1 MSAHAVTRPFSQ
13 LYGVRLQDRLPPC
26 TSKICVRSPG
36 RSSSVGPSGS
46 PRPRICVCVPKWMVS
61 RPFTELLTGKYR
73 VPVGVFLPVR
83 LCGRGRRH
91 TRRRAGSPARN
102 HIVMHLTGMALDIVQ
117 ESPWQNAWRPPD
129 CQCFALCETGEL
141 MKLFSH
147 LPLLVYNDSSPWFGY
162 LTRVYRTAVPLPFNL
177 RNLIMFYPGLLPTN
191 THRCETNPWSKHGNA
206 SQLPQCADQNCSS
219 WLRQTSEANADMRYR
234 PGWAAGSAHIW
245 TPIPNFFD
253 ETKHGTSADEMVRSG
268 AERSRLRLSGRNLF
282 AGLQSVRNR
291 TFYANDSWVEVM
303 RVESTVTPEG
313 NFHGYPYG
321 CWFWPMPG
329 SGIFINIGKSLRAQ
343 GTGHAV
349 DVLGIPRH
357 DLYFANA
364 TRAAGFDSLQVLMGQ
379 TNLGGHKSRF
389 HVQTGHTFEII
400 IANGA
405 CMTETIYGACAPM
418 ELRTGWDASLPCNC
432 SNDSPILNCR
442 GSDSRA
448 TSY

>member
-1 MSAHAVTRPFSQ
+1 
-13 LYGVRLQDRLPPC
+13 
-26 TSKICVRSPG
+26 
-36 RSSSVGPSGS
+36 
-46 PRPRICVCVPKWMVS
+46 
-61 RPFTELLTGKYR
+61 
-73 VPVGVFLPVR
+73 
-83 LCGRGRRH
+83 
-91 TRRRAGSPARN
+91 
-102 HIVMHLTGMALDIVQ
+102 
-117 ESPWQNAWRPPD
+117 
-129 CQCFALCETGEL
+129 
-141 MKLFSH
+141 
-147 LPLLVYNDSSPWFGY
+147 
-162 LTRVYRTAVPLPFNL
+162 
-177 RNLIMFYPGLLPTN
+177 MFYPGLLPTN

-291 TFYANDSWVEVM
+291 TFYANDSWVEVF
-303 RVESTVTPEG
+303 RVESSVTPEG
-313 NFHGYPYG
+313 NFDRYPYG

-432 SNDSPILNCR
+432 SIDSPILNCR

-448 TSY
+448 QVIKTRP

>member
-1 MSAHAVTRPFSQ
+1 MQ
-13 LYGVRLQDRLPPC
+13 
-26 TSKICVRSPG
+26 
-36 RSSSVGPSGS
+36 
-46 PRPRICVCVPKWMVS
+46 
-61 RPFTELLTGKYR
+61 
-73 VPVGVFLPVR
+73 
-83 LCGRGRRH
+83 
-91 TRRRAGSPARN
+91 
-102 HIVMHLTGMALDIVQ
+102 LTGMALDIVQ
-117 ESPWQNAWRPPD
+117 ESPWQDAWRPPD

-432 SNDSPILNCR
+432 SIDSPILNCR

-448 TSY
+448 QVIKTRP